1 MEKDGWHKIGEYS
14 RVYTEDGRVIR
25 GVSYD
30 LSGDSKTVYP
40 YRTAKGGGWDNCSG
54 VKYETFRKGYLEI
67 YNLF

>member
-1 MEKDGWHKIGEYS
+1 MVKDGWHKIGEYS
-14 RVYTEDGRVIR
+14 EVYVEDGRVIK

-40 YRTAKGGGWDNCSG
+40 YRKAKGGGWDNYSG